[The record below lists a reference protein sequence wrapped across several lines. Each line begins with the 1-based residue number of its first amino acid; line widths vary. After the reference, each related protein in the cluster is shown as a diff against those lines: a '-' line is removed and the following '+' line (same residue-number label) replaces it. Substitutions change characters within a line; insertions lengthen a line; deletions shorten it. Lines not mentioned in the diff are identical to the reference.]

1 MRTRSEKSL
10 WRAVAATESNWID
23 RRINQSASYRGIVN
37 VTFIEKWT
45 TQKFPVL
52 RNAAQDHAH
61 LNSTGTFVNNLS
73 RMMQSTIGF
82 STPSSLPFVSLICI
96 VVEKLSK
103 FHGTGTTHRDRKF
116 VVPRAFFAVLKNLSG
131 RCVCVVCLCV
141 CVNSVVIV
149 ILPPQRSYTRLQSQW
164 DYAGTNPC
172 IS

>member
-1 MRTRSEKSL
+1 MYCKRNFHR
-10 WRAVAATESNWID
+10 
-23 RRINQSASYRGIVN
+23 
-37 VTFIEKWT
+37 KWT

-52 RNAAQDHAH
+52 RNAAQDHTH

-82 STPSSLPFVSLICI
+82 STLSSLPFVSLICI

-131 RCVCVVCLCV
+131 RCVCVCEQCRNTSATAFVHAATKSMRLRGHQSMHFLGRTRPLMRYKCT
-141 CVNSVVIV
+141 IV
-149 ILPPQRSYTRLQSQW
+149 DRTFDFYFR
-164 DYAGTNPC
+164 AVR
-172 IS
+172 ISFES